1 MTGYFSLVNFFVL
14 LTSYDRKLLKF
25 CRLRQPNKSIFIYR
39 YDKWWYPKI
48 VKSIFLPVNRSVV
61 YKSQKKIDPKKR
73 TQKVDPKSGPK
84 KWTQKVDPKNGP
96 KKSLLVP
103 LKCTHRVC
111 TSKFSKNAPSAPS
124 GEILFVSA
132 FSVIYILLVFFF
144 KISYFELSKTSSVF
158 EKLKLLFVLPLI
170 VSA

>member
-14 LTSYDRKLLKF
+14 LTSYDRKLSKF

-61 YKSQKKIDPKKR
+61 YKSQKKVDPKKR

-84 KWTQKVDPKNGP
+84 KRTQKTDPKNHYWCC
-96 KKSLLVP
+96 S
-103 LKCTHRVC
+103 
-111 TSKFSKNAPSAPS
+111 SAPIEYVRVDS
-124 GEILFVSA
+124 QKMLLAPQVVKYCLCLF
-132 FSVIYILLVFFF
+132 FLWFIYYWFFF
-144 KISYFELSKTSSVF
+144 KISYFELSKASSVF